1 MFRPRTAPEAIDLV
15 AKLLEYTPEARL
27 SAIEAMCHPFFD
39 ELRIEGMRMPNGKEF
54 PQLFNFTREGK
65 WAMGRQ
71 EMLTVLKYFFFFHHY
86 PELSIRPDLIRQLV
100 PSHCESELQSRGV
113 SLDNFEPIPLEQLRL
128 TLD

>member
-71 EMLTVLKYFFFFHHY
+71 EMLTVLKYFFFFIIIQNY
-86 PELSIRPDLIRQLV
+86 RSVRI
-100 PSHCESELQSRGV
+100 
-113 SLDNFEPIPLEQLRL
+113 
-128 TLD
+128 